1 MSAQTLPELV
11 SVDAE
16 QSIIGALL
24 LNNSAF
30 FRVFGLIQP
39 QDFYRRE
46 HRLIFN
52 AISEIVQNG
61 SEADVITVSEYL
73 ERGGELEACG
83 GLSYIGSLANNTPS
97 SKNAQAYAQIV
108 KDRSVGRQLRL
119 SLANAMESLQDQDP
133 EAVITATMAALQN
146 LMQNG
151 KKAETFADAL
161 DSALRDA
168 KTAQQ
173 RRNAGTVVG
182 ISTTLPTLDRLTGGL
197 HGPRLIVLGGRP
209 GTFKSALAWQIA
221 FRAAAKGKP
230 AGIVSLEMNASE
242 LGNRAIANQ
251 MQLNGHGLASGYG
264 DIVKQAEQLE
274 PGMAGWPV
282 YIDTTSTRLGQIV
295 ARIIEWRYR
304 HKIEF
309 AVVDHVQLVH
319 HDKARNRFEELS
331 EVSRQMK
338 LLAMRLDMP
347 IMVLSQLSR
356 EVEKENRRPRDSDL
370 RECGNLEQDAD
381 IILFTHLQKGVGQ
394 GQDSYELIL
403 SKQRGGAARQIIDLW
418 VNGEQFRLGEST

>member
-1 MSAQTLPELV
+1 MSAQLDSV
-11 SVDAE
+11 NVDAE
-16 QSIIGALL
+16 QCVLGALL
-24 LNNSAF
+24 LHNAAF

-46 HRLIFN
+46 HRLIYT

-61 SEADVITVSEYL
+61 SEADVVTVAEYL
-73 ERGGELEACG
+73 QRGGELEAVG
-83 GLSYIGSLANNTPS
+83 GLSYIGTLANSTPS
-97 SKNAQAYAQIV
+97 WQNVQSYAQIV
-108 KDRSVGRQLRL
+108 KDRSVARQLRL
-119 SLANAMESLQDQDP
+119 SLSNAMESLQDQDP
-133 EAVITATMAALQN
+133 EDVITATMVALQN

-151 KKAETFADAL
+151 TKEESFADAI
-161 DSALRDA
+161 DYAIRDA
-168 KTAQQ
+168 KEAHK
-173 RRNAGTVVG
+173 RRASGSVVG
-182 ISTTLPTLDRLTGGL
+182 VSTTMPTLDKMTGGF

-221 FRAAAKGKP
+221 IRAAAKGKP

-242 LGNRAIANQ
+242 LGNRALANQ
-251 MQLNGHGLASGYG
+251 LQLNGHALATGHLDEIG
-264 DIVKQAEQLE
+264 KAEALD
-274 PGMAGWPV
+274 GMATWPV
-282 YIDTTSTRLGQIV
+282 YIDTKSSRLGQIV
-295 ARIIEWRYR
+295 ARIIEWRYK
-304 HKIEF
+304 HKIEI
-309 AVVDHVQLVH
+309 AIVDHVQLVH

-347 IMVLSQLSR
+347 ILVLSQLSR

-381 IILFTHLQKGVGQ
+381 IILFTHRDKGVGQ
-394 GQDSYELIL
+394 NNDAYELIL

-418 VNGEQFRLGEST
+418 VSGEQFRLGERG